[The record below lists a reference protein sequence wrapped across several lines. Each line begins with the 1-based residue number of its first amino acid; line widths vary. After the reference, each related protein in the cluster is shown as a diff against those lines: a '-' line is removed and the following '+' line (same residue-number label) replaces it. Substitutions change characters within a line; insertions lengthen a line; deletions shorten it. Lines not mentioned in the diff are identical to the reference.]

1 MGVDRDNGV
10 GTDVDRGVDTRGG
23 NAGRPGQAVGANG
36 DDAGAGDRL
45 VGNKVAGG
53 DRNGTID
60 GHRADRALKGHTGG
74 SGEGTVNRVG
84 AAEVDHR
91 GSLGQHG
98 ATDGDVGGGRRGR
111 LDDRRAIDLQG
122 VGVVQLKRVE
132 REQDLEAAVKLDR
145 GGRVLKVDVRVDREG
160 ARAGKDGAIVDGR
173 NAGQANL
180 VAARNR
186 EGGGTSG
193 AGTPRQGS
201 KVDINVGNQR
211 DRRGNGDGG
220 GKSGT
225 SARSV
230 GTNHKR
236 GATAFPGRGSQPV
249 NRGGQRVGCGGCFQ
263 RVLGRHRG
271 GKRQEAEKGN
281 RNVHSGNLKSCV
293 FVVPM

>member
-74 SGEGTVNRVG
+74 SGEGTVNRDVTASAGGVAEGHGGGGVQRGGGINGKVGALGNRDATNTVNRVG

-111 LDDRRAIDLQG
+111 LDDRRAIYLQG

-160 ARAGKDGAIVDGR
+160 ARPAKTAPS
-173 NAGQANL
+173 L
-180 VAARNR
+180 MVAM
-186 EGGGTSG
+186 
-193 AGTPRQGS
+193 
-201 KVDINVGNQR
+201 
-211 DRRGNGDGG
+211 
-220 GKSGT
+220 
-225 SARSV
+225 
-230 GTNHKR
+230 
-236 GATAFPGRGSQPV
+236 PV
-249 NRGGQRVGCGGCFQ
+249 
-263 RVLGRHRG
+263 
-271 GKRQEAEKGN
+271 
-281 RNVHSGNLKSCV
+281 
-293 FVVPM
+293 